1 MLARRME
8 GLAHGASHAGRPLL
22 EEVPTYAYR
31 MSADRIIYCLER
43 VSDYRDFERLCSA
56 LLAGTD
62 YPGIDPLG
70 GTGDGGRDAI
80 VRTDGSGRRV
90 IFAYTVRGDWETKL
104 RSDCK
109 RVQELAHHPKVFV
122 FVCTEALNAADKDRA
137 HELVSK
143 KFGWTLD
150 LYDLE
155 RLRLQLV
162 SPQRHLLAQHPS
174 IFTSSFFPQSGGQ
187 SLAESRDTVLI
198 DHVDADHALATWLS
212 RRLTL
217 AGYRTWCR
225 GTAPLAGEDPDASVR
240 KLIELRGCQYLP
252 VVSEASLNE
261 ALFLERCALAAAK
274 ESFVLPCSCT
284 SNGDPRLPSRLKSV
298 AAANFAA
305 SWSDGLAQALARLT
319 ALGIRPELAGDLGR
333 QIALRDYLP
342 TRVTVAKPEP
352 VFANMFSLHLP
363 AAMLITDLTR
373 SLTAA
378 ETTEL
383 RGRWAFVEVSPGRL
397 VSFSTHPPGSLP
409 LRDHRQRPEF
419 SWVDASRK
427 EGKST
432 EDLAKELVRRSLE
445 MVCAQK
451 GLQYCADREVFFFPE
466 RQEGEWNQSFRHV
479 DGRQTRVQLTGERN
493 KTRGDTIQTT
503 LYQLAPRIRPQR
515 EADGTWVV
523 VLNIYVRVTD
533 AAGKP
538 FEGKEI
544 SRRRK
549 AVTKGWWNNH
559 FLARLL
565 GIIQALE
572 TREGHIE
579 VGEGNRA
586 VIVDTAPLSWQ
597 CPVGLD
603 VEALSGQVDLGE
615 ELAEFRTR
623 DDEDS
628 DDATSSTTE
637 VPAA

>member
-1 MLARRME
+1 
-8 GLAHGASHAGRPLL
+8 
-22 EEVPTYAYR
+22 
-31 MSADRIIYCLER
+31 MSADRIVYCLER

-80 VRTDGSGRRV
+80 IRTDSSGRRIV
-90 IFAYTVRGDWETKL
+90 FAYTVRGDWETKL
-104 RSDCK
+104 KSDCK
-109 RVQELAHHPKVFV
+109 RVQELDHNPSVFV

-143 KFGWTLD
+143 KYGWTLD

-155 RLRLQLV
+155 RLRVQLV

-174 IFTSSFFPQSGGQ
+174 IFTPPFFPQSGGQ

-198 DHVDADHALATWLS
+198 DHVDTDHALATWLS

-252 VVSEASLNE
+252 VVSEASLAD

-274 ESFVLPCSCT
+274 ESFVLLCNCT
-284 SNGDPRLPSRLKSV
+284 SGLDSRLPSRMKAV
-298 AAANFAA
+298 APANFAG
-305 SWSDGLAQALARLT
+305 SWSEGLDQVLARL
-319 ALGIRPELAGDLGR
+319 AMLGIKPALEGDLGK

-342 TRVTVAKPEP
+342 SRVTVAKPEP
-352 VFANMFSLHLP
+352 VYANMFSLHLP
-363 AAMLITDLTR
+363 SAMLITDLTR
-373 SLTAA
+373 SLTEA
-378 ETTEL
+378 EATEL
-383 RGRWAFVEVSPGRL
+383 RGRWAFVELSPGRL
-397 VSFSTHPPGSLP
+397 VSFSPHPPGSLP
-409 LRDHRQRPEF
+409 LRDRRQHQEF
-419 SWVDASRK
+419 SWTDASHRD
-427 EGKST
+427 GKST
-432 EDLAKELVRRSLE
+432 EDLAKELARRSLE
-445 MVCAQK
+445 VVCLQK
-451 GLQYCADREVFFFPE
+451 GLKYCDDRKVFYFPE
-466 RQEGEWNQSFRHV
+466 RETGEWNQPFRHV
-479 DGRQTRVQLTGERN
+479 DGRATRVQLTGERN
-493 KTRGDTIQTT
+493 KTRGDTVQTT
-503 LYQLAPRIRPQR
+503 LYQLAPRFRPQR

-523 VLNIYVRVTD
+523 VLNSYIRVTD
-533 AAGKP
+533 ADGKP
-538 FEGKEI
+538 YEFKEI
-544 SRRRK
+544 GRRRK

-559 FLARLL
+559 FLARML

-579 VGEGNRA
+579 VGESKRA
-586 VIVDTAPLSWQ
+586 VVVDTAPLCWQ

-603 VEALSGQVDLGE
+603 VEALSRQADLGE

-623 DDEDS
+623 GDEDP
-628 DDATSSTTE
+628 DEADASSPATE
-637 VPAA
+637 APAA

>member
-1 MLARRME
+1 
-8 GLAHGASHAGRPLL
+8 
-22 EEVPTYAYR
+22 
-31 MSADRIIYCLER
+31 MSADRIVYCLER

-80 VRTDGSGRRV
+80 IRTDSSGRRIV
-90 IFAYTVRGDWETKL
+90 FAYTVRGDWETKL
-104 RSDCK
+104 KSDCK
-109 RVQELAHHPKVFV
+109 RVQELDHNPSVFV

-143 KFGWTLD
+143 KYGWTLD

-155 RLRLQLV
+155 RLRVQLV

-174 IFTSSFFPQSGGQ
+174 IFTPPFFPQSGGQ

-198 DHVDADHALATWLS
+198 DHVDTDHALATWLS

-252 VVSEASLNE
+252 VVSEASLAD

-274 ESFVLPCSCT
+274 ESFVLPCNCT
-284 SNGDPRLPSRLKSV
+284 SGLDSRLPSRMKAV
-298 AAANFAA
+298 APANFAG
-305 SWSDGLAQALARLT
+305 SWSEGLDQVLARL
-319 ALGIRPELAGDLGR
+319 AMLGIKPALEGDLGK

-342 TRVTVAKPEP
+342 SRVTVAKPEP
-352 VFANMFSLHLP
+352 VYANMFSLHLP
-363 AAMLITDLTR
+363 SAMLITDLTR
-373 SLTAA
+373 SLTEA
-378 ETTEL
+378 EATEL
-383 RGRWAFVEVSPGRL
+383 RGRWAFVELSPGRL
-397 VSFSTHPPGSLP
+397 VSFSPHPPGSLP
-409 LRDHRQRPEF
+409 LRDRRQHQEF
-419 SWVDASRK
+419 SWTDASHRD
-427 EGKST
+427 GRST
-432 EDLAKELVRRSLE
+432 EDLAKELARRSLE
-445 MVCAQK
+445 VVCLQK
-451 GLQYCADREVFFFPE
+451 GLKYCDDRKVFYFPE
-466 RQEGEWNQSFRHV
+466 RETGEWNQPFRHV
-479 DGRQTRVQLTGERN
+479 DGRATRVQLTGERN
-493 KTRGDTIQTT
+493 KTRGDTVQTT
-503 LYQLAPRIRPQR
+503 LYQLAPRFRPQR

-523 VLNIYVRVTD
+523 VLNSYIRVTD
-533 AAGKP
+533 ADGKP
-538 FEGKEI
+538 YEFKEI
-544 SRRRK
+544 GRRRK

-559 FLARLL
+559 FLARML

-579 VGEGNRA
+579 VGESKRA
-586 VIVDTAPLSWQ
+586 VVVDTAPLCWQ

-603 VEALSGQVDLGE
+603 VEALSRQADLGE

-623 DDEDS
+623 GDEDP
-628 DDATSSTTE
+628 DEADASSPATE
-637 VPAA
+637 APAA